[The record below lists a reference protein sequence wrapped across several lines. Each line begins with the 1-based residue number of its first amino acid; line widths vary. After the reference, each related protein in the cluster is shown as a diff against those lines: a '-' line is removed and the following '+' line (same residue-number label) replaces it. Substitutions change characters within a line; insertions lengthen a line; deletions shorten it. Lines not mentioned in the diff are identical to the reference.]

1 MPGGRG
7 AARTVRQRPDFIT
20 AGGRGG
26 RLCNFCGAARGRGCS
41 AGGRASGP
49 AGRGRACA
57 VSVGPEWVGEGREGG
72 SERAGE
78 VRRGSTRRGGGEG
91 LGGLVVGTVQLA
103 SVAQVIAPKTAC
115 AVN

>member
-1 MPGGRG
+1 MRRG
-7 AARTVRQRPDFIT
+7 VAAVQL
-20 AGGRGG
+20 AG
-26 RLCNFCGAARGRGCS
+26 
-41 AGGRASGP
+41 GP
-49 AGRGRACA
+49 AGQQGAGGLARSLSGQ
-57 VSVGPEWVGEGREGG
+57 SGLEKGGREGG